1 MICYICLFPLVSNFP
16 NAYTNSTSKLQIHQ
30 SSSLLESANSPSP
43 LVFKPLSNVDWCQM
57 TKVRF
62 EINVYIFVF
71 DIVLRIKEFAIHL
84 LMSLFIVFSP
94 FFSGGPV
101 VLRNLNLVTSVKF
114 KKIINYSTT
123 QIYANQK
130 NVQEIACKCR

>member
-1 MICYICLFPLVSNFP
+1 
-16 NAYTNSTSKLQIHQ
+16 
-30 SSSLLESANSPSP
+30 
-43 LVFKPLSNVDWCQM
+43 M
-57 TKVRF
+57 TKKVRF

-123 QIYANQK
+123 QIYANYMIYANCGRLRQTSSY
-130 NVQEIACKCR
+130 EYH

>member
-1 MICYICLFPLVSNFP
+1 
-16 NAYTNSTSKLQIHQ
+16 
-30 SSSLLESANSPSP
+30 
-43 LVFKPLSNVDWCQM
+43 M
-57 TKVRF
+57 TKKVRF